1 MAENKK
7 RQKNKPNIQLSAGSL
22 VCRETTIHLSD
33 VKLKTSLS
41 NIYEKAAKDSKKTS
55 FWTFFQIP
63 LSMSGTLFLT
73 SLTSE
78 FKGVWNFSGEEVGKF
93 VGFLAIFLF
102 IFGLYMFAKYL
113 TKKYEDVTELRDNAV
128 ELEMKNI
135 IIESDD
141 PFAEAEIAQ
150 ECKEEEKSLAPV

>member
-55 FWTFFQIP
+55 FSTFFQIP

-78 FKGVWNFSGEEVGKF
+78 FKGIWNFSGEEVGKT
-93 VGFLAIFLF
+93 VIFLTLAF
-102 IFGLYMFAKYL
+102 LVLGLCMFTKYL
-113 TKKYEDVTELRDNAV
+113 TKKYEDTTELRDNAV
-128 ELEMKNI
+128 KQEMKNI

-150 ECKEEEKSLAPV
+150 ECIEEEKSLAPV

>member
-41 NIYEKAAKDSKKTS
+41 NIYEKAAKDSKKNS
-55 FWTFFQIP
+55 FWTFFQVP

-78 FKGVWNFSGEEVGKF
+78 FKGFWSFSGEEVGKF
-93 VGFLAIFLF
+93 FSFLAIFLF
-102 IFGLYMFAKYL
+102 IFGLYMFTKYL
-113 TKKYEDVTELRDNAV
+113 SIKYEDTTELRDKAV
-128 ELEMKNI
+128 EMEIKNI
-135 IIESDD
+135 MFESED
-141 PFAEAEIAQ
+141 PYAETEVIQ
-150 ECKEEEKSLAPV
+150 ECIEEEKSLAPV